1 MLAENAPV
9 DPKNGP
15 NAMKYRYAFM
25 ALLGAVLFA
34 PAPAGSAQAEEIPV
48 IKASLPASD
57 HHETDFRVKFGS
69 VTVGKVTF
77 GVAMNGDHYTF
88 TGNGRTEGLADWFAP
103 GKAVIKSEGEVDGD
117 NHNAASHFLSVT
129 ENKKTAV
136 LKMAFKGGKVADVFL
151 KPDKRKKKKAPKY
164 ILIKPEDLV
173 NVMDPASTMVVPV
186 PYEKAKD
193 PNAVCDHRF
202 RVYDGD
208 TRFDIKLSYKRN
220 KAIKTKGYDGY
231 AYVCK
236 LQYIPVAGHKKKHKS
251 TQQMAENNDMEIWL
265 APISGGTEKQSIF
278 TPIRILVP
286 TWIGT
291 FSAEPDY
298 FGPARS

>member
-1 MLAENAPV
+1 
-9 DPKNGP
+9 
-15 NAMKYRYAFM
+15 MKHCYAVM
-25 ALLGAVLFA
+25 MLLGAALL
-34 PAPAGSAQAEEIPV
+34 APAGSARAGEASI
-48 IKASLPASD
+48 IRASLPSNAS
-57 HHETDFRVKFGS
+57 HETDFRVKFGG

-77 GVAMNGDHYTF
+77 GVAMKGDHYTF
-88 TGNGRTEGLADWFAP
+88 TGDGRTEGLADWFAP
-103 GKAVIKSEGEVDGD
+103 GKAVIKSEGRVAGSDHD
-117 NHNAASHFLSVT
+117 AASHFLSVT

-136 LKMAFKGGKVADVFL
+136 LKMAFKGGRVSDVYL

-164 ILIKPEDLV
+164 VLIKPEDLV

-186 PYEKAKD
+186 PYEKATD
-193 PNAVCDHRF
+193 PKAVCDHRF

-208 TRFDIKLSYKRN
+208 TRFDIQLSYKRN
-220 KAIKTKGYDGY
+220 RAISTEGYDGY

-236 LQYIPVAGHKKKHKS
+236 LKYIPVAGHKKKHKS

-265 APISGGTEKQSIF
+265 APIDGGSEKQSIF

-286 TWIGT
+286 TWLGT

>member
-1 MLAENAPV
+1 
-9 DPKNGP
+9 
-15 NAMKYRYAFM
+15 MKHRYAAM
-25 ALLGAVLFA
+25 ALLGAVLVA
-34 PAPAGSAQAEEIPV
+34 PAPAGIARAGEIPV
-48 IKASLPASD
+48 VKASLPAGER
-57 HHETDFRVKFGS
+57 HETDFRVTFGS

-77 GVAMNGDHYTF
+77 GVAMSGDSYTF
-88 TGNGRTEGLADWFAP
+88 TGDGRTKGLADWFAP
-103 GKAVIKSEGEVDGD
+103 GKAVIRSEGEVSGS
-117 NHNAASHFLSVT
+117 HHKAASHYLSVT
-129 ENKKTAV
+129 ENKETAV
-136 LKMAFKGGKVADVFL
+136 LKMAFTGGKVADVYL
-151 KPDKRKKKKAPKY
+151 KPDKRKKKKASKY
-164 ILIKPEDLV
+164 ILIQPEDLV
-173 NVMDPASTMVVPV
+173 DVIDPASTMVVPV

-193 PNAVCDHRF
+193 PAAVCDHRF

-236 LQYIPVAGHKKKHKS
+236 LKYIPVAGHKKKHKS
-251 TQQMAENNDMEIWL
+251 TEEMARNNDMEIWL
-265 APISGGTEKQSIF
+265 APISGGTDKQSIF

>member
-1 MLAENAPV
+1 
-9 DPKNGP
+9 
-15 NAMKYRYAFM
+15 MKYRYTAM
-25 ALLGAVLFA
+25 ALLGAAFFV
-34 PAPAGSAQAEEIPV
+34 PAPAGPAGAQEVPV
-48 IKASLPASD
+48 IKASVSAAGR
-57 HHETDFRVKFGS
+57 HETDFRVKFGS

-77 GVAMNGDHYTF
+77 GVAMNGDNYTF

-103 GKAVIKSEGEVDGD
+103 GKAVIKSEGKVDGSSHD
-117 NHNAASHFLSVT
+117 AANHFLSVT

-136 LKMAFKGGKVADVFL
+136 LKMAFKGGKVTDVFL
-151 KPDKRKKKKAPKY
+151 QPDKRKKKKAPKY

-186 PYEKAKD
+186 PYEKATD
-193 PNAVCDHRF
+193 PKAVCNHRF

-220 KAIKTKGYDGY
+220 KAIKTKGYNGY

-236 LQYIPVAGHKKKHKS
+236 LKYIPVAGHKKKHKS
-251 TQQMAENNDMEIWL
+251 TKQMAENNDMEIWL
-265 APISGGTEKQSIF
+265 APIDGGSEKQSIF

-286 TWIGT
+286 TWLGT